1 MVCWLTPTE
10 RLQSN
15 NKWLLEWNRCSMTD
29 SNRVFISGIGMI
41 SPLGLDAQSTW
52 HELIQGHS
60 GVDRITAFDTD
71 GFDTRFAA
79 QVKGFDPEQYLDR
92 KLVRRMDRFAQFAA
106 VAAKEACNHAGIQI
120 DQEDPYRTGVIIGS
134 GIGGIITL
142 SEQYEVLKER
152 GPKRV
157 TPFLIPMMLGDMASA
172 QVSMVTGAMGANYCV
187 VSSCSSGADAL
198 GQGWEMIRRG
208 QADVVLA
215 GGSEAPIS
223 PISVAGFNSLRA
235 LSRFNEDPKLASR
248 PFDKDRDGFV
258 MGEGAAVLVLESES
272 HLRSRGAMGL
282 AEFRGY
288 GATSDAHHLTEPN
301 PTGQSA
307 ANAMLMALRSA
318 NIDGQEID
326 YLNAHGTSTP
336 LNDFQE
342 TKAIKLALGEEAYKV
357 PISSTKSMTGHL
369 LGAGGALEAAFCVM
383 ALENNVIPPTINL
396 HNQDPE
402 CDLDYT
408 PLSACDKDLKVVVS
422 NSFGFGGHNSV
433 LVLSDSKIVF

>member
-1 MVCWLTPTE
+1 
-10 RLQSN
+10 
-15 NKWLLEWNRCSMTD
+15 MTD
-29 SNRVFISGIGMI
+29 KNRVFITGIGII
-41 SPLGLDAQSTW
+41 SPLGLDVSTTW
-52 HELIQGHS
+52 SELTQGHS
-60 GVDRITAFDTD
+60 GIDQITAFDTE

-79 QVKGFDPEQYLDR
+79 QVKGFDPEDYLDR
-92 KLVRRMDRFAQFAA
+92 KLARRMDRFAQFAA
-106 VAAKEACNHAGIQI
+106 VAAQEACRYAGIKPAE
-120 DQEDPYRTGVIIGS
+120 EDPYRTGVIIGS

-142 SEQYEVLKER
+142 SQQYEVMRER
-152 GPKRV
+152 GPRRV

-223 PISVAGFNSLRA
+223 PIAVAGFNSLRA
-235 LSRFNEDPKLASR
+235 LSRYNEDPQLASR
-248 PFDKDRDGFV
+248 PFDRDRDGFV
-258 MGEGAAVLVLESES
+258 MGEGSAVLVLESEE
-272 HLRSRGAMGL
+272 HLQKRQAPAL
-282 AEFRGY
+282 AELRGY
-288 GATSDAHHLTEPN
+288 GATSDAHHVTEPN

-307 ANAMLMALRSA
+307 AQAILLALQAAEVDAS
-318 NIDGQEID
+318 EID

-336 LNDFQE
+336 LNDSQE
-342 TKAIKLALGEEAYKV
+342 TKAIKLALGEEAYRV
-357 PISSTKSMTGHL
+357 PISSSKSMTGHL
-369 LGAGGALEAAFCVM
+369 LGAGGALEAAFCVL
-383 ALENNVIPPTINL
+383 ALQHGLIPPTINL

-408 PLSACDKDLKVVVS
+408 PLKARAQPLNVVVS

-433 LVLSDSKIVF
+433 LVLSNANGTG